1 MTEGRFRRTRTIEAD
16 DIDQLGHVNN
26 VSWLRFVIELADA
39 HSTAAGFDLAAY
51 REIGGLWIVRRHEID
66 YRGAAMVGDTVHEET
81 WVSAC
86 KGARSIRCSRFTA
99 TDDKPLVTATTEWAY
114 VDASTLRPRRVDPD
128 VLAAFPI
135 VQVAS

>member
-1 MTEGRFRRTRTIEAD
+1 MTEGRFQRTRRIEPA

-26 VSWLRFVIELADA
+26 VSWLRFIIELADA

-51 REIGGLWIVRRHEID
+51 KAIGGLWIVRRHEID
-66 YRGAAMVGDTVHEET
+66 YRGAAVVDDVVHETT
-81 WVSAC
+81 WVTAF
-86 KGARSIRCSRFTA
+86 KGARSIRCSRFTTA
-99 TDDKPLVTATTEWAY
+99 DDKPLVTATTQWAY

-135 VQVAS
+135 VPAAS